1 MTSPQRTGCSKAV
14 EGPCQWGDICWVG
27 GLGAGGT
34 ASAWPRVWAVAS
46 ALAPCRALE
55 GPGPRDVLQQCSSL
69 HTVVES
75 TVGVQSGPGCG
86 ASPPLSGCKDE
97 VLFSNKSF
105 FVCLFCF

>member
-1 MTSPQRTGCSKAV
+1 MMSPQRTGCSKAV
-14 EGPCQWGDICWVG
+14 EGPCRWGDICWVG

-55 GPGPRDVLQQCSSL
+55 GPGPRDVLQQRSSL

-75 TVGVQSGPGCG
+75 CRSGSSLVWVVVRPHLYLAVKMKFCLVIGVI
-86 ASPPLSGCKDE
+86 
-97 VLFSNKSF
+97 F
-105 FVCLFCF
+105 CLFCF